1 MSGIQVQRSSALRNP
16 CFEPPN
22 KKADQKQEKQY
33 LNINKLGA
41 YTTLWKALF
50 KVWCYILNSAVKLIL
65 KCEKPPTN
73 NTSPTGHSTT
83 DQCYH
88 HHSEVI
94 LKQEDLNQKCQG
106 HL

>member
-41 YTTLWKALF
+41 YTTL
-50 KVWCYILNSAVKLIL
+50 
-65 KCEKPPTN
+65 
-73 NTSPTGHSTT
+73 
-83 DQCYH
+83 
-88 HHSEVI
+88 
-94 LKQEDLNQKCQG
+94 
-106 HL
+106 